1 MKEWRCSNIVPEC
14 SWSYGAE
21 SEDEILANA
30 AEHARDVHGMEEVPP
45 EIVDRIRATIVEVS

>member
-21 SEDEILANA
+21 SEDEILASA
-30 AEHARDVHGMEEVPP
+30 AQHARDAHGMEEVPP